1 MTGLAIGKLAVIAS
15 TKVQTIRYY
24 EEIGLIRPFT
34 RTEGGHRLY
43 GPEDVRR
50 LKFIRHAREL
60 GFEIPAIRDL
70 IGLADTP
77 TASCADADSIA
88 RQHLH
93 EIDSKLERLQALRV
107 EIQGMV
113 DACSSGR
120 VATCGVIGALSEK
133 SIDSGRAVV
142 SADERCGPRTDLP
155 LASKPVE
162 AACGKVVRR

>member
-60 GFEIPAIRDL
+60 GFGIEEIRELLHLSDNPETSCSA
-70 IGLADTP
+70 ADTI
-77 TASCADADSIA
+77 TRS
-88 RQHLH
+88 HL
-93 EIDSKLERLQALRV
+93 EQVDIRITKLKALKKELMRMIG
-107 EIQGMV
+107 ECGH
-113 DACSSGR
+113 GR
-120 VATCGVIGALSEK
+120 VSHCRVIEVLS
-133 SIDSGRAVV
+133 DHRH
-142 SADERCGPRTDLP
+142 C
-155 LASKPVE
+155 ASDH
-162 AACGKVVRR
+162 